1 MTPEELKEI
10 QERHSYLLKGGP
22 IDMGMVIE
30 LARGILDVGK
40 LLAYIKELESRY
52 PLRDKESRGTF
63 TVEGQRHARGGDIV
77 LLPLNPYDPTDPNN
91 PPEFRN
97 PFIHEGRVAKIG
109 DQMFNRR
116 AGEIVGRVSFL
127 LVDQDGAH
135 MQILVGAATHEFRV
149 GNPNYTFADSR
160 RKKTYLWAYPAYD
173 IPGSV
178 TIELKR
184 MTKEEGEK
192 TWGAKIVPGSEEE

>member
-1 MTPEELKEI
+1 MAHIFKPGDRAYWMTEK
-10 QERHSYLLKGGP
+10 RW
-22 IDMGMVIE
+22 IE
-30 LARGILDVGK
+30 L
-40 LLAYIKELESRY
+40 LEGSNHPNY
-52 PLRDKESRGTF
+52 PLEERSSHSSFTTDGREMIGES
-63 TVEGQRHARGGDIV
+63 IV
-77 LLPLNPYDPTDPNN
+77 LLPINPYDPTDTNN

-109 DQMFNRR
+109 DQMFSRR

>member
-1 MTPEELKEI
+1 MKHIFKPGDKAYWVKNGWIDLIENPERDSSL
-10 QERHSYLLKGGP
+10 
-22 IDMGMVIE
+22 
-30 LARGILDVGK
+30 
-40 LLAYIKELESRY
+40 Y

-109 DQMFNRR
+109 DQMFSRR

>member
-1 MTPEELKEI
+1 MKHIFKPGDRAYWLEENIWLTLTENVAGS
-10 QERHSYLLKGGP
+10 H
-22 IDMGMVIE
+22 
-30 LARGILDVGK
+30 
-40 LLAYIKELESRY
+40 
-52 PLRDKESRGTF
+52 PLRAEDRRIIF
-63 TVEGQRHARGGDIV
+63 TVDGRYAVDRDIV
-77 LLPLNPYDPTDPNN
+77 LLPLNPYDPCDPNN